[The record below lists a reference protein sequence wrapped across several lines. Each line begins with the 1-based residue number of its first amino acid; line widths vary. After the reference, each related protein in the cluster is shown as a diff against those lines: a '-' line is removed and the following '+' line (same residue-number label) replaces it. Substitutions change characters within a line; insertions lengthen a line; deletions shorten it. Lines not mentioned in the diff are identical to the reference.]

1 MNKELAALLTL
12 LRAGLW
18 EKEPDDLSVFPL
30 SGEDW
35 SRVYHQAQRQTVTGI
50 VYRGLCLLPDRFLP
64 SDPLLLRWVAA
75 TDTIERRNRK
85 MNSAL
90 TGLYGMFRKNNL
102 HPVLLKGQGVA
113 SLYEHPLLRECGDI
127 DFYFPTGEEE
137 RCAISL
143 IQKTG
148 CRVQYEADGSFHYRW
163 NGMMVEHHSHLFD
176 INNPFLKN
184 YLEKIECRY
193 GYHTA
198 FFSPEI
204 GMEIAVPS
212 PMLHLLLQ
220 NTHIMK
226 HAFGWG
232 IGLRQLCDMARACY
246 CFHDSINPY
255 ETRSLYH
262 KTGIENWSRLLHS
275 FFQDYLGLSPECLP
289 YKEKRICS
297 QPLLEIIMRGGNFGQ
312 YASGRGDTSQS
323 TWKRKLHTSR
333 SFLHNAR
340 FSYRYAPKEAFWTF
354 MNLLIGQIHVKRTV
368 FPGGRHYV

>member
-1 MNKELAALLTL
+1 MNKELVALLTL

-18 EKEPDDLSVFPL
+18 EKKPDDLSVFPL

-64 SDPLLLRWVAA
+64 SELLLPRWVAA
-75 TDTIERRNRK
+75 ADIIERKSRR

-90 TGLYGMFRKNNL
+90 RGLYEVFRKNNL
-102 HPVLLKGQGVA
+102 HPILLKGQGVA

-127 DFYFPTGEEE
+127 DFYFPKEEE
-137 RCAISL
+137 AERSVSL
-143 IQKTG
+143 VRDMGCQIQYK
-148 CRVQYEADGSFHYRW
+148 ADGSLYYCW
-163 NGMMVEHHSHLFD
+163 NGIVVEHHSRLFD
-176 INNPFLKN
+176 LTNPFIQEFLKKT
-184 YLEKIECRY
+184 EQTY
-193 GYHTA
+193 GYHSVSL
-198 FFSPEI
+198 SPDQNMKI
-204 GMEIAVPS
+204 PVPS
-212 PMLHLLLQ
+212 PLLNFFLL

-226 HAFGWG
+226 HVFGWG

-262 KTGIENWSRLLHS
+262 KTGIEKWSRLLHS
-275 FFQDYLGLSPECLP
+275 FLQDYLGLSPECLP
-289 YKEKRICS
+289 YKEKRISS

-368 FPGGRHYV
+368 FPGGRFYV